1 MNAPADLRFA
11 WRTWRKHP
19 IPPLT
24 AVLTLAL
31 GVGANTAIFSVIHA
45 VMLKPL
51 PYPQPDRLTQIWS
64 VDLDPHSDLGAMSHR
79 DKQLLNTKELD
90 RLRELSRSFQDVG
103 YYFPWMSNASA
114 PGQAE
119 RVPAAV
125 VSHGVFTTLGVKPV
139 LGRAFTA
146 EDMVAGQNHL
156 VILSD
161 AFWRRRFHADSGIVG
176 KTLTVDGF
184 PSTVVGVMAA
194 GFRLIAPS
202 INEQPDLLQ
211 PVSLVIGG
219 HLRPE
224 AAFAFGRLRPDISL
238 SAARAEMGALAR
250 QLPPHASGPPGKQ
263 GPRGINL
270 VPMDD
275 EVASGI
281 RPALLILFAAAGCV
295 LLIACGNIASLML
308 AETAAREPE
317 LALRTALGA
326 RRGRL
331 AGQLLTESMALST
344 AGTALGLLLSVWAVR
359 TIVHL
364 YPERIPRL
372 ESLAPEPAVFAFTA
386 LLAIVTALLCGGL
399 PALRYSRTDLQQVLK
414 GSSAGS
420 PRI

>member
-1 MNAPADLRFA
+1 
-11 WRTWRKHP
+11 
-19 IPPLT
+19 
-24 AVLTLAL
+24 
-31 GVGANTAIFSVIHA
+31 
-45 VMLKPL
+45 
-51 PYPQPDRLTQIWS
+51 
-64 VDLDPHSDLGAMSHR
+64 
-79 DKQLLNTKELD
+79 
-90 RLRELSRSFQDVG
+90 
-103 YYFPWMSNASA
+103 
-114 PGQAE
+114 
-119 RVPAAV
+119 
-125 VSHGVFTTLGVKPV
+125 
-139 LGRAFTA
+139 
-146 EDMVAGQNHL
+146 
-156 VILSD
+156 
-161 AFWRRRFHADSGIVG
+161 
-176 KTLTVDGF
+176 
-184 PSTVVGVMAA
+184 
-194 GFRLIAPS
+194 
-202 INEQPDLLQ
+202 
-211 PVSLVIGG
+211 
-219 HLRPE
+219 
-224 AAFAFGRLRPDISL
+224 
-238 SAARAEMGALAR
+238 
-250 QLPPHASGPPGKQ
+250 
-263 GPRGINL
+263 
-270 VPMDD
+270 MDD

-281 RPALLILFAAAGCV
+281 RPALLILFAAAGFV